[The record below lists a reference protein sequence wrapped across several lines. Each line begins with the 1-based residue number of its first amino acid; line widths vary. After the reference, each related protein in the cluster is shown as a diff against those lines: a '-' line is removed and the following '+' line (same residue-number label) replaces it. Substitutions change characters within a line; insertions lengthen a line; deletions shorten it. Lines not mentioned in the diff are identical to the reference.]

1 MRLYWSLKSVPE
13 LAGLSPAERRRVWQ
27 AAWRES
33 GGMSYAEM
41 AVLGLAIALGATL
54 GPLGVGL
61 FVGIVVFPIM
71 SHMVKRLRP
80 AMIAARRRL
89 GLGMATA
96 SGDA

>member
-13 LAGLSPAERRRVWQ
+13 LVGLSPAERRRVLK

-41 AVLGLAIALGATL
+41 AVLGLASALGATL

-61 FVGIVVFPIM
+61 CGGIVVFPIF

-80 AMIAARRRL
+80 AMITTRRRL
-89 GLGMATA
+89 GLDMPAV